1 MASGESL
8 PPEHHVAHYCS
19 PIQVG
24 QDGLPLV
31 PAFKMK
37 QGHDHLSVNWLE
49 YFGSDDIAQ
58 GIVHVRQAFVQ
69 RAYGLK
75 RNGRF
80 AVLNVD
86 AARKQVKA
94 GAGRDVRILHWPESN
109 DPSHS
114 GVFDYTS
121 EDLQVAL
128 DLKSLVT
135 SADVYLPIV

>member
-1 MASGESL
+1 MARGDSL
-8 PPEHHVAHYCS
+8 PPEHHVAHYCG
-19 PIQVG
+19 PITMG
-24 QDGLPLV
+24 QDGLPAV

-58 GIVHVRQAFVQ
+58 GIAHVRQAFVQ
-69 RAYGLK
+69 KGYGLK

-80 AVLNVD
+80 AVLNVNV
-86 AARKQVKA
+86 AQQKVKS
-94 GAGRDVRILHWPESN
+94 GAGLDVKILHWPGFN

-114 GVFDYTS
+114 GIFDYTS
-121 EDLQVAL
+121 DDLQVAL

-135 SADVYLPIV
+135 SADVYLAIV

>member
-1 MASGESL
+1 MGRGDSL

-19 PIQVG
+19 PITMG
-24 QDGLPLV
+24 QDGLPAV

-49 YFGSDDIAQ
+49 YLGSTDIAQ
-58 GIVHVRQAFVQ
+58 GVAHVRHAFVQ
-69 RAYGLK
+69 KEYRLK

-80 AVLNVD
+80 AVLNVN
-86 AARKQVKA
+86 AARKKVKA
-94 GAGRDVRILHWPESN
+94 GAGRDVRILHCPEPN

-128 DLKSLVT
+128 DLRSLVT
-135 SADVYLPIV
+135 SADVYPALV